1 MTVTKGRRIIVYFLC
16 ALFILGQGVCL
27 DVSSSAD
34 SGDIYWFRPLHRLL
48 KVEGVNPG
56 IGKVP
61 FKQTR
66 IVAQLPEGGGVYDK
80 DCLVQT
86 GEHFVSN
93 GSIYRTGTHHNT
105 NVIPFVTDKNCF
117 YLII

>member
-34 SGDIYWFRPLHRLL
+34 SGDIYWFRPLHRPL

-86 GEHFVSN
+86 GEHL
-93 GSIYRTGTHHNT
+93 GSTGRQYRAGISLNT